1 MDTELRVTLLDL
13 NVLINVLMMA
23 LIINYLNSFAIKDTY
38 LRLGS
43 KRGQREDKRSGPFF
57 LPS

>member
-23 LIINYLNSFAIKDTY
+23 LIINHLNSFAIKDTY

-43 KRGQREDKRSGPFF
+43 KRGQREDKRSGTFF